1 MKKIILLPALLLLL
15 AFMLLYTPVSAAVPC
30 TVYLDGQ
37 AMEYPYISTI
47 RGGTS
52 YLPLRAAVD
61 HYGGRLTWDAD
72 SRTAR
77 WTTEDLI
84 LIARD
89 GNCYIEANGRT
100 LYAAKGIFIA
110 DGRLMIPTRL
120 LAQALGGDAQ
130 WESRSRT
137 VQIHAGS
144 RPIEHAD
151 SHYDGDALLWL
162 ARIISAESRG
172 EPMEGQ
178 IAVGN
183 VVLNRVADPDY
194 PNTIYGVIFDRK
206 YGVQFEPVLN
216 GSIYAEPTESAVA
229 AAKLCLEGVDLSR
242 GSIYFYDPA
251 KAESSWI
258 GRNCTYV
265 MTIGVH
271 KFYI

>member
-15 AFMLLYTPVSAAVPC
+15 AFMLLYTPASAAAPC
-30 TVYLDGQ
+30 NVYLDGQ

-52 YLPLRAAVD
+52 YIPLRAAAD

-77 WTTEDLI
+77 WMTEDLT
-84 LIARD
+84 LVARD
-89 GNCYIEANGRT
+89 GSCYIEANGRT

-120 LAQALGGDAQ
+120 LAQAMGGDAQ

-137 VQIHAGS
+137 VQIRAGS
-144 RPIEHAD
+144 SPIERAD
-151 SHYDGDALLWL
+151 SHYDGNALLWL
-162 ARIISAESRG
+162 SRIISAESRG

-194 PNTIYGVIFDRK
+194 PNTIYGVIFDKK
-206 YGVQFEPVLN
+206 YGVQFSPVSD
-216 GSIYAEPTESAVA
+216 GSIYRTPTYSATVA
-229 AAKLCLEGVDLSR
+229 AKIALEGVSVSEKILFFLNPSA
-242 GSIYFYDPA
+242 ST
-251 KAESSWI
+251 SSWI
-258 GRNCTYV
+258 VQNRKYAF
-265 MTIGVH
+265 TIGNH
-271 KFYI
+271 YFFE